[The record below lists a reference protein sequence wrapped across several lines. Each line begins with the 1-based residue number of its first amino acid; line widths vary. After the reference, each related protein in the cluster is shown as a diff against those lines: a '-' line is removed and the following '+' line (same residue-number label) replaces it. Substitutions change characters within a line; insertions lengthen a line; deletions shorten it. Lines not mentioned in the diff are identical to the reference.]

1 MRTLLLCLAMAMIP
15 LSPAHAAGAG
25 PVAAAPGKIAPSM
38 QATML
43 IARAKDQMRADPE
56 GALKLA
62 QRAENLLTRRAET
75 AIEVVAETLWLQGE
89 ALLRLNRAD
98 MAGPKVERAL
108 QMLSTIPR
116 STRLR
121 GDLLLSRG
129 GVATAKA
136 NVAQALADYQTAHN
150 IFRSLGETRKQAIAL
165 QQIAS
170 LYRQAGD
177 LKMSIRYDTESSE
190 IYKGDPGL
198 DVTSLNNQGNALR
211 ALGNYAQA
219 EVEYRR
225 ALSVARGMGS
235 KVFQVSI
242 LRNIAGVQIDA
253 HRYSEAARTIRQA
266 SLLEGYPGNAHS
278 PLVALSARLAYDQG
292 NHLRAASLIAKYFA
306 GVDLAT
312 TELADRDAHE
322 TAYKVYQ
329 HSAVPPLA
337 LQHLEALKRLD
348 DKTAS
353 LAASANT
360 ALLAARFDYAN
371 QNLKIANLK
380 ADEAR
385 RKFEFEQ
392 ARGRMMQLIFAGV
405 AAVTLVGVGALIFGL
420 LTIRRSRNEVRA
432 ANIGLEATN
441 TALEK
446 ALAAKT
452 EFLATTSHEIRTPL
466 NGILG
471 MTQVMLADRALDA
484 TLRDRLSV
492 VHGAGNTMKAL
503 VDDILDVAKME
514 TGNLTI
520 EKAPVDLQATL
531 QEVSRLWEAQARTK
545 GVDFV
550 LDLAECPSLIEGD
563 AARLRQIIFN
573 LLSNALKFTES
584 GAVTLRGTLA
594 ADGRVAISISDTGI
608 GIPADK
614 LDVIFESFRQ
624 VDAGTTRKYGGTG
637 LGLSICRNLARAMG
651 GDVGVTSATGRG
663 STFTVWLPFVR
674 PAQADDAQ
682 CAAPASCGALIV
694 DRNPIVRSM
703 LRALLEPHF
712 ETVSLANGLEEAGA
726 MIAASRPRMVLLDEA
741 VAREAAEPIVAIAA
755 LVDAARDAGASVKLL
770 WTGATADER
779 DAFARIGVA
788 DVIAK
793 PIAGQALVARLAAS
807 ADGSA
812 FRSLPALVSRA
823 A

>member
-1 MRTLLLCLAMAMIP
+1 MRTLLLCLVMAVIP
-15 LSPAHAAGAG
+15 LSPATAAGAAA
-25 PVAAAPGKIAPSM
+25 VAPTSGNLAPAMRAA
-38 QATML
+38 ML
-43 IARAKDQMRADPE
+43 VARAKDQMRGNPE
-56 GALKLA
+56 GALNLA
-62 QRAENLLTRRAET
+62 QRAENQLTGSADMAVE
-75 AIEVVAETLWLQGE
+75 AVAETLWLQGE

-98 MAGPKVERAL
+98 LAGPKIERGL
-108 QMLSTIPR
+108 EMLSAIPG
-116 STRLR
+116 SARLR

-177 LKMSIRYDTESSE
+177 LKMAIRYDTESSE
-190 IYKGDPGL
+190 IYRGDPGL
-198 DVTSLNNQGNALR
+198 DLSSLNNRGNALR
-211 ALGNYAQA
+211 VLGNLPEA

-225 ALSVARGMGS
+225 ALVVARGMGS
-235 KVFQVSI
+235 KVYQVSI

-253 HRYSEAARTIRQA
+253 HRYAEAARTIRQA
-266 SLLEGYPGNAHS
+266 SLIEADPGNAHS

-292 NHLRAASLIAKYFA
+292 DHRRAGSLIARYFA

-329 HSAVPPLA
+329 HSSVPQLA
-337 LQHLEALKRLD
+337 LRHLEALKRLD

-471 MTQVMLADRALDA
+471 MTQVMLADRALEPA
-484 TLRDRLSV
+484 LRDRLSV

-520 EKAPVDLQATL
+520 EKAAVDLRGTL
-531 QEVSRLWEAQARTK
+531 QDVSRLWEAQARTK

-550 LDLAECPSLIEGD
+550 LDLEECPTLIEGD

-651 GDVGVTSATGRG
+651 GDVGVTSMTGKG
-663 STFTVWLPFVR
+663 STFTLWLPFVR
-674 PAQADDAQ
+674 PAQAKDEH

-712 ETVSLANGLEEAGA
+712 ETVSLANGIDEACA
-726 MIAASRPRMVLLDEA
+726 MIAASRPRLVLLDEA
-741 VAREAAEPIVAIAA
+741 VARDADEPIVAIAA
-755 LVDAARDAGASVKLL
+755 LADAARDAGAGVKLL

-779 DAFARIGVA
+779 DAFARIGIA

-807 ADGSA
+807 ADGST
-812 FRSLPALVSRA
+812 FRPLPALVSRA

>member
-1 MRTLLLCLAMAMIP
+1 MRTLLLCLVMAMIP

-25 PVAAAPGKIAPSM
+25 PVAAPSDVAPSTRAAM
-38 QATML
+38 LVGRAKETMRANPEQAFAL
-43 IARAKDQMRADPE
+43 ARQAEAVLSAGGKDIEPLARAE
-56 GALKLA
+56 L
-62 QRAENLLTRRAET
+62 
-75 AIEVVAETLWLQGE
+75 LWLQGE
-89 ALLRLNRAD
+89 ALVRLDDAIAASGKID
-98 MAGPKVERAL
+98 LAL
-108 QMLSTIPR
+108 KLLAATDKP
-116 STRLR
+116 TVLR

-129 GVATAKA
+129 WIATTKA
-136 NVAQALADYQTAHN
+136 DVAQALADYQTAHN

-170 LYRQAGD
+170 LYRQTGD
-177 LKMSIRYDTESSE
+177 LKMAIRYDAESSE

-198 DVTSLNNQGNALR
+198 DLFSLNNRGNALR
-211 ALGNYAQA
+211 VLGNLPQA
-219 EVEYRR
+219 EAEYRR
-225 ALSVARGMGS
+225 ALVVARSMAS
-235 KVFQVSI
+235 KVYQVSI

-253 HRYSEAARTIRQA
+253 HRYADAARTIRQA
-266 SLLEGYPGNAHS
+266 SLLEADPGNAHS

-306 GVDLAT
+306 GINLAT

-329 HSAVPPLA
+329 HSAVPALA
-337 LQHLEALKRLD
+337 LRHLEALKRLD

-550 LDLAECPSLIEGD
+550 LDLAECPALIEGD

-584 GAVTLRGTLA
+584 GAVTLRGALA

-712 ETVSLANGLEEAGA
+712 ETVSLANGLDEAGA
-726 MIAASRPRMVLLDEA
+726 MIAASRPRIVLLDEA
-741 VAREAAEPIVAIAA
+741 VAREAAEPVVAIAA

>member
-1 MRTLLLCLAMAMIP
+1 MRTLLLCLAMAMIL
-15 LSPAHAAGAG
+15 LSPAYAAGAG
-25 PVAAAPGKIAPSM
+25 PAAAASDVAPSM
-38 QATML
+38 RAAML
-43 IARAKDQMRADPE
+43 TARAKDQMRADPE
-56 GALKLA
+56 GALALA
-62 QRAENLLTRRAET
+62 QQAEGLLTRSAEMD
-75 AIEVVAETLWLQGE
+75 AEAVAETLWLQGE

-98 MAGPKVERAL
+98 LAGPKIERAL

-211 ALGNYAQA
+211 ALGNYPQA

-225 ALSVARGMGS
+225 ALSVARSMAS
-235 KVFQVSI
+235 KVYQVSI

-253 HRYSEAARTIRQA
+253 HRYADAARTIRQA
-266 SLLEGYPGNAHS
+266 SLLEADPGNAHS

-306 GVDLAT
+306 GINLAT

-329 HSAVPPLA
+329 HSAVPALA
-337 LQHLEALKRLD
+337 LRHLEALKRLD

-550 LDLAECPSLIEGD
+550 LDLAECPALIEGD

-584 GAVTLRGTLA
+584 GAVTLRGALA

-712 ETVSLANGLEEAGA
+712 ETVSLANGLDEAGA
-726 MIAASRPRMVLLDEA
+726 MIAASRPRIVLLDEA
-741 VAREAAEPIVAIAA
+741 VAREAAEPVVAIAA

>member
-1 MRTLLLCLAMAMIP
+1 MR
-15 LSPAHAAGAG
+15 GN
-25 PVAAAPGKIAPSM
+25 
-38 QATML
+38 
-43 IARAKDQMRADPE
+43 PE
-56 GALKLA
+56 GALNLA
-62 QRAENLLTRRAET
+62 QQAEALLAGNGPVDAAAQAEL
-75 AIEVVAETLWLQGE
+75 LWLQGE
-89 ALLRLNRAD
+89 ALVRLGNAMAASAKIEAALRLL
-98 MAGPKVERAL
+98 KTL
-108 QMLSTIPR
+108 QKPTA
-116 STRLR
+116 LR

-129 GVATAKA
+129 WIATTKA

-170 LYRQAGD
+170 LYRQAND
-177 LKMSIRYDTESSE
+177 LKTALRYDTESSE
-190 IYKGDPGL
+190 LYSGDAGL
-198 DVTSLNNQGNALR
+198 DLSNHNNRGNALR
-211 ALGNYAQA
+211 ALERLPEA
-219 EVEYRR
+219 EREYRV
-225 ALSVARGMGS
+225 ALKIARTLDS
-235 KVFQVSI
+235 KVYESSI
-242 LRNIAGVQIDA
+242 LRNIARVQIDGENL
-253 HRYSEAARTIRQA
+253 RGAARTIGIAQKLDRQLQI
-266 SLLEGYPGNAHS
+266 SDHQS
-278 PLVALSARLAYDQG
+278 PLAVLAARLAFALNDNG
-292 NHLRAASLIAKYFA
+292 RAQRIVSRYFD
-306 GVDLAT
+306 GVDLDE
-312 TELADRDAHE
+312 TELPHREAHE
-322 TAYKVYQ
+322 IAYQVFAK
-329 HSAVPPLA
+329 AGLDNLA
-337 LQHLEALKRLD
+337 LRHLEALKRLD

-471 MTQVMLADRALDA
+471 MTQVMLADRALEPA
-484 TLRDRLSV
+484 LRDRLSV

-520 EKAPVDLQATL
+520 EKAPVDLRGTL
-531 QEVSRLWEAQARTK
+531 QDVSRLWEAQARTK

-550 LDLAECPSLIEGD
+550 LDLAECPPLIEGD

-651 GDVGVTSATGRG
+651 GDVGVTSMTGKG
-663 STFTVWLPFVR
+663 STFTLWLPFVR
-674 PAQADDAQ
+674 PAQAKDEH

-712 ETVSLANGLEEAGA
+712 ETVSLANGIDEACA
-726 MIAASRPRMVLLDEA
+726 MIAASRPRLVLLDEA
-741 VAREAAEPIVAIAA
+741 VARDADEPIVAIAA
-755 LVDAARDAGASVKLL
+755 LADAARDAGAGVKLL

-779 DAFARIGVA
+779 DAFVRIGIA

-807 ADGSA
+807 ADGST
-812 FRSLPALVSRA
+812 FRPLPALVSRA

>member
-25 PVAAAPGKIAPSM
+25 PVAAPSDVAPAM
-38 QATML
+38 RAAML
-43 IARAKDQMRADPE
+43 TARAKDQMRANPE
-56 GALKLA
+56 EALALA
-62 QRAENLLTRRAET
+62 QKAEGLLAGDPRTDVEA
-75 AIEVVAETLWLQGE
+75 VAEALWLEGE
-89 ALLRLNRAD
+89 ALLRLNRAEL
-98 MAGPKVERAL
+98 ASPKIERGL
-108 QMLSTIPR
+108 HLLSTVQR
-116 STRLR
+116 STRLQ
-121 GDLLLSRG
+121 GELLLSRG
-129 GVATAKA
+129 GVATTKA

-177 LKMSIRYDTESSE
+177 LKMAMRYDAESSE
-190 IYKGDPGL
+190 IYRGDPGL
-198 DVTSLNNQGNALR
+198 DLSNLNNRGNALR
-211 ALGNYAQA
+211 VLGDLQQA
-219 EVEYRR
+219 ETEYRR
-225 ALSVARGMGS
+225 ALVVARGIGS
-235 KVFQVSI
+235 KVYEISI

-253 HRYSEAARTIRQA
+253 RRFDAAARTIRRA
-266 SLLEGYPGNAHS
+266 ALLETDADPVRS
-278 PLVALSARLAYDQG
+278 PLVALSARLALDEG

-329 HSAVPPLA
+329 HSAGAANLA
-337 LQHLEALKRLD
+337 LRHLEALKRLD

-392 ARGRMMQLIFAGV
+392 ARGRMMQLIFTGV

-520 EKAPVDLQATL
+520 EKAPVDLPTTL
-531 QEVSRLWEAQARTK
+531 HEVSRLWEAQARTK

-550 LDLAECPSLIEGD
+550 LDLAECPALIEGD

-741 VAREAAEPIVAIAA
+741 VAREAAEPVVAIAA

-770 WTGATADER
+770 WTGASADER

-788 DVIAK
+788 DVIGK

-807 ADGSA
+807 ADGAA